1 MDINLMRLKPLV
13 REIAR
18 LAKATERLV
27 AVEEAR
33 ALRDFNYVR
42 PPEKPLTTEEREVY
56 VTYTDEELDAVNE
69 FRERL
74 GKVPPAEAD
83 SE

>member
-33 ALRDFNYVR
+33 ALRDFAYVR
-42 PPEKPLTTEEREVY
+42 PPEKPLSTEEREVY

-69 FRERL
+69 FREKL
-74 GKVPPAEAD
+74 GKVPVEAD

>member
-42 PPEKPLTTEEREVY
+42 PAERTLTPEEREVY

-69 FRERL
+69 FREKL
-74 GKVPPAEAD
+74 GKVPVEVD

>member
-13 REIAR
+13 RELAR

-33 ALRDFNYVR
+33 ALRDFAYVR
-42 PPEKPLTTEEREVY
+42 PPERPLTVEEREVY
-56 VTYTDEELDAVNE
+56 VTYTDEELDAINE
-69 FRERL
+69 FREKL
-74 GKVPPAEAD
+74 GKVPVEAD

>member
-33 ALRDFNYVR
+33 ALRDFAYVR
-42 PPEKPLTTEEREVY
+42 PPERPLTTEEREVY

>member
-33 ALRDFNYVR
+33 ALRDFAYVR
-42 PPEKPLTTEEREVY
+42 PPEKPLTVEEREVY
-56 VTYTDEELDAVNE
+56 VTYTDEELDAINE
-69 FRERL
+69 FREKL
-74 GKVPPAEAD
+74 GKVPVEAD

>member
-13 REIAR
+13 RELAR

-33 ALRDFNYVR
+33 ALRDFAYV
-42 PPEKPLTTEEREVY
+42 PPPDRVLSVEEREVY
-56 VTYTDEELDAVNE
+56 VTYTDEETDAVRE
-69 FRERL
+69 FREKL
-74 GKVPPAEAD
+74 GKVPPEEDENA
-83 SE
+83 

>member
-1 MDINLMRLKPLV
+1 VDINLMRLKPLV
-13 REIAR
+13 RELAR

-33 ALRDFNYVR
+33 ALRDFSYVR
-42 PPEKPLTTEEREVY
+42 PPERPLTTEEREVY

-69 FRERL
+69 FREKL
-74 GKVPPAEAD
+74 GKVPVEVD

>member
-33 ALRDFNYVR
+33 ALRDFAYVR
-42 PPEKPLTTEEREVY
+42 PAERPLSVEEREVY

-69 FRERL
+69 FRETL
-74 GKVPPAEAD
+74 GKVPVEVD